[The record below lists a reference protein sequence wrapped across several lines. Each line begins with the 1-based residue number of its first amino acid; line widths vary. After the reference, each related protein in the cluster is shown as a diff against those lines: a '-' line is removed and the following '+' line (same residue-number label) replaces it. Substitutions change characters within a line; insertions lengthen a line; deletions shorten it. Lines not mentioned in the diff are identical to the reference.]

1 MKIVISTETAFKYY
15 NDQTKDTINSSNS
28 AIITQEKQNLVIKT
42 NDQLAAKLVIKK
54 ILITEEFDT
63 RMICYFLAPNG
74 TKKIVFEVNADHQA
88 IVPIKSLVHRINKF
102 NSYKSPLA
110 YDVSIKVRDSV
121 YSNPEKPA
129 DLRGFINLF
138 ILFSLLNYSRL
149 IAEHTFKYKQAF
161 TTNVG

>member
-1 MKIVISTETAFKYY
+1 MKVTINNESAFKYY
-15 NDQTKDTINSSNS
+15 ASHTKDSINSSDHS
-28 AIITQEKQNLVIKT
+28 LIAQEKQNLVINVQT
-42 NDQLAAKLVIKK
+42 ELAAKLVLKK
-54 ILITEEFDT
+54 ILLTEEFDT
-63 RMICYFLAPNG
+63 RMICYFMGPNG
-74 TKKIVFEVNADHQA
+74 SKKIVFEVVAEQP
-88 IVPIKSLVHRINKF
+88 VLRQIKSMIHRINKF

-121 YSNPEKPA
+121 YSNPDKPA

-161 TTNVG
+161 TTNVR